1 MGQGMW
7 PKMPSDAISF
17 HEEAGFCDAQHSFKV
32 LFELDQLDS
41 VSPLQNGVDDDK
53 EGRTECC

>member
-32 LFELDQLDS
+32 LFELGQLDS
-41 VSPLQNGVDDDK
+41 VSPLQK
-53 EGRTECC
+53 RS